1 VEKACGRVLTWQ
13 QQSHNTSLHCEEHIL
28 QESRVCGARSIID
41 RIYANRTCSAYEIT
55 NIHKR
60 EPPPKEI
67 LEDVS
72 AKGGDLLN
80 RTVENFLR
88 PTSRE
93 TERLRNGDEDSEES
107 DEEGD
112 TKKTPKEDRMD
123 LDEPGST
130 GRVTRG
136 EHCRTYSSA
145 KLFQKQLV
153 VSIVLSTR

>member
-1 VEKACGRVLTWQ
+1 MAMAQVL
-13 QQSHNTSLHCEEHIL
+13 
-28 QESRVCGARSIID
+28 
-41 RIYANRTCSAYEIT
+41 NRCPSAYEIST
-55 NIHKR
+55 VHKR

-72 AKGGDLLN
+72 AKGGDLLT

-88 PTSRE
+88 PASRE
-93 TERLRNGDEDSEES
+93 ADRLRGDDDSEGS

-112 TKKTPKEDRMD
+112 TKKTPKEDKMD

-136 EHCRTYSSA
+136 KFMYAACQRRTTLSFSTSYHA
-145 KLFQKQLV
+145 LQLP
-153 VSIVLSTR
+153 